1 MIIHVGDC
9 GGVPHLWGETVPDG
23 HAAVSEPPHHP
34 FDANVRELNHILRSA
49 GLKIKSKAADVT
61 AWLPTTDA
69 GPVPSD
75 HTDIGRNPRIAPW
88 PVTARRLDLREFVDI
103 LCTTMGR
110 QNMGNAMVGPD
121 LTYWTDVLRFA
132 GFQVAR
138 QQFLPDLAVDGDRY
152 AAIWKPVIYGDDRE
166 RFATLA
172 ARMPAA
178 ARALTIDSKP
188 PDRTATQVLW
198 RMTTALVDHLV
209 RVGIPGHRATGGRR
223 SFAST
228 HEFWMYALKMSGR
241 MSAHPDDTPKL
252 AESIRDWRRPIDAH
266 ANSPYQ
272 TCIRLE
278 EPEEDSDTWRIT
290 YLLQS
295 VQDPSLVIPAKDAKE
310 QKEYLLTSLGRAS
323 KISPTIYAGLANGDM
338 GGRMLDMGGAYDF
351 LAKEA
356 SALRQAGYTVMLPA
370 WWGRGG
376 RPRLAA
382 RTGSGSFNTSSGLL
396 SLDTIISFDWEAA
409 LGDQKMTL
417 EELETLAKAKAPLV
431 RVRGQWMEVNH
442 GEIRSAINF
451 LKKGPKQVAFRDVI
465 RTALG
470 AAGMPHGLDF
480 GGVRASGRVAEM
492 LDRLDGKGFEELAQ
506 PEGFIGVLRPYQ
518 VRGFSWLA
526 FLGQWGLGG
535 CLADDM
541 GLGKTIQMLA
551 LLQLDWPSSKRP
563 VLLVCPMSVMNNWQ
577 REAGRFVPDMPV
589 MIHHGTHRLR
599 DEEFA
604 AAAQNHAMVI
614 TSYGLAQ
621 RDEFLSDTRWRGI
634 VLDEA
639 QNVKNPQTKQSA
651 AVRRLDADY
660 RFALTGTPVENHLGD
675 LWSIMEFLN
684 PGFLGTQGQF
694 KKNFMTAEDST
705 ERLRRATGPFILRRL
720 KTDKNIISD
729 LPEKMEMNVFCPL
742 TREQASLYASILK
755 ETEESLA
762 SAEGIKRKGVILSTL
777 SKLKQVCNH
786 PAHFLGD
793 NSSMA
798 NRSGKLARLTEMLEE
813 VLEVGDK
820 ALIFTQFAK
829 MGEMLQSHLHDT
841 LGCEVLFLH
850 GGVSR
855 NRRAAMVERF
865 QSEGGPPI
873 FVLSLK
879 AGGTGLNLT
888 AANHVF
894 HFDRWWNPAVESQ
907 ATDRAFRIGQTQ
919 NVQVR
924 KMVCVGTLEEKIGRM
939 IEDKKLMAEK
949 AVGAGEGWLTEMSND
964 DLRRVLAL
972 SREAAGV

>member
-9 GGVPHLWGETVPDG
+9 NGVPHLWGETTPDG
-23 HAAVSEPPHHP
+23 HHTTGEPPHHP
-34 FDANVRELNHILRSA
+34 FDANSRELNQTLRSA
-49 GLKIKSKAADVT
+49 GLKIKSSATNVT

-75 HTDIGRNPRIAPW
+75 HTDIQDARVSPWRI
-88 PVTARRLDLREFVDI
+88 TARALDPREFVDV

-110 QNMGNAMVGPD
+110 QNIGNTRIGPD
-121 LTYWTDVLRFA
+121 TTYWTDVLRFA

-138 QQFLPDLAVDGDRY
+138 QQFLPDLAVDGDMY
-152 AAIWKPVIYGDDRE
+152 AAIWKPVMYGDDRE

-178 ARALTIDSKP
+178 ARALTTDTKP
-188 PDRTATQVLW
+188 PDQTPVQVLW
-198 RMTTALVDHLV
+198 RTTTTLVDHLV
-209 RVGIPGHRATGGRR
+209 RAGIPGHRNTGGRR
-223 SFAST
+223 NFASS
-228 HEFWMYALKMSGR
+228 HEFWMYALKMYGD
-241 MSAHPDDTPKL
+241 MSHRPNDTPNL
-252 AESIRDWRRPIDAH
+252 AESIHDWRRPIDTRIS
-266 ANSPYQ
+266 SPYH

-278 EPEEDSDTWRIT
+278 EPEGNSNTWRIT

-295 VQDPSLVIPAKDAKE
+295 VQDPSLIISAKDADKE
-310 QKEYLLTSLGRAS
+310 FLLTSLGHAS
-323 KISPTIYAGLANGDM
+323 KISPTIYAGLTNGDT
-338 GGRMLDMGGAYDF
+338 GGHTLNMEGAYDF
-351 LAKEA
+351 LAKDA
-356 SALRQAGYTVMLPA
+356 SALRQAGYTLMLPA

-382 RTGSGSFNTSSGLL
+382 RTGPGSFSTSSGLL
-396 SLDTIISFDWEAA
+396 SLDTIVSFDWEAA

-417 EELETLAKAKAPLV
+417 EELEELAEAKAPLV
-431 RVRGQWMEVNH
+431 RIRGQWMEVNH

-451 LKKGPKQVAFRDVI
+451 LKKGPKQIAFRDVI

-470 AAGMPHGLDF
+470 AAGIPRGLDF
-480 GGVRASGRVAEM
+480 GGVRASGHVAEM
-492 LDRLDGKGFEELAQ
+492 LDRLEGKGFEELAQ
-506 PEGFIGVLRPYQ
+506 PEGFTGMLRPYQ
-518 VRGFSWLA
+518 VRGFSWLV

-551 LLQLDWPSSKRP
+551 LLQHDWPTSRRP

-577 REAGRFVPDMPV
+577 KEAGRFVPDMQV
-589 MIHHGTHRLR
+589 MIHHGTDRLR

-604 AAAQNHAMVI
+604 AAAEGHAMVI

-621 RDEFLSDTRWRGI
+621 RDEFLSGVRWRGV

-639 QNVKNPQTKQSA
+639 QNAKNPQTKQSA

-694 KKNFMTAEDST
+694 KKNFMGADDST

-729 LPEKMEMNVFCPL
+729 LPEKMEMDVFCPL
-742 TREQASLYASILK
+742 TKEQASLYASILRDA
-755 ETEESLA
+755 EESLA

-777 SKLKQVCNH
+777 SRLKQVCNH

-793 NSSMA
+793 NSALA

-813 VLEVGDK
+813 VLYAGDK
-820 ALIFTQFAK
+820 ALIFTQFAR
-829 MGEMLQSHLHDT
+829 MGEMLQGHLRNT
-841 LGCEVLFLH
+841 LGCEVLYLH

-855 NRRAAMVERF
+855 TRRTAMVERF
-865 QSEGGPPI
+865 QSDDGPPM

-894 HFDRWWNPAVESQ
+894 HFDRWWNPAVENQ
-907 ATDRAFRIGQTQ
+907 ATDRAFRIGQMQ

-924 KMVCVGTLEEKIGRM
+924 KMVCVGTLEEKIGQM

-964 DLRRVLAL
+964 DLRQVLAL